1 MPDEEPMTREEQKK
15 LFEEWEQDYALRR
28 EENANRRLP
37 PAANTPEARRTA
49 EILPFPSPAP
59 PHPWP
64 SELAKGSR
72 HKSATQQ
79 RDKTTEQDTGHS
91 YVTGGKSCTMIS
103 DINMCY
109 LRHSSS

>member
-1 MPDEEPMTREEQKK
+1 MPDEEPMTRDEQKK

-49 EILPFPSPAP
+49 EILPFPSLGP

-64 SELAKGSR
+64 SEIAKTTR
-72 HKSATQQ
+72 RTEPAQR
-79 RDKTTEQDTGHS
+79 RDKTTDQDTGHS
-91 YVTGGKSCTMIS
+91 M
-103 DINMCY
+103 
-109 LRHSSS
+109 